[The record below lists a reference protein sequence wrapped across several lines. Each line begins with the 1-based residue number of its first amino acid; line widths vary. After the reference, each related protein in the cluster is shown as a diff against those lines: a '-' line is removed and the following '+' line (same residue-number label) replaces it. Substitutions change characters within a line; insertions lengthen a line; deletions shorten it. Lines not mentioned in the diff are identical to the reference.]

1 MMASV
6 VSNVNGLMVAGL
18 HLFLKSQNNPANC
31 NNLSVYERKKSI
43 YDPRDRSDD
52 YRGSNLS
59 LQPVNGLASH
69 PRGRV
74 DSVSTLLHSSDAE
87 EGRSMA
93 SPRSY
98 NYGTSSRGPVSP
110 KLFIP
115 SGPTYPEPILPPSE
129 TSPSQMRKQSHSA
142 FTQEPSL
149 TSTAGVLPATTYSP
163 ITSKPSRDTW
173 NPPPIVKPWM
183 TRSHKRDSSITSTA
197 TVQIGIRLSNVED
210 YVPRKST
217 DTEVPDV
224 PEVPDIRKMP
234 PVPAGLLPS
243 PMPKDNRTEF
253 EWAPEYMDTQII
265 LDDPPRRRSS
275 IQDARMKTLPP
286 VPKSPAEPA
295 SQARKAAGPALMV
308 EPPSQDDKKQSV
320 PEEWVTLTPA
330 VYTPQE
336 YFPQRSLSTRSN
348 TSNTSRKLPSPMGVG
363 FNTPGGRGLGPSDKS
378 PIHPPPRPSASTA
391 TTPLAATSTK
401 ADWI

>member
-1 MMASV
+1 MMAAV

-31 NNLSVYERKKSI
+31 NNLSVYERKKSM

-59 LQPVNGLASH
+59 LQPVNQA
-69 PRGRV
+69 RGRM
-74 DSVSTLLHSSDAE
+74 DSVSTLLHSNDVE

-115 SGPTYPEPILPPSE
+115 SGPTYPEPIQPPSE

-149 TSTAGVLPATTYSP
+149 TSTTGVLPATTYSP

-173 NPPPIVKPWM
+173 IPPPIVKPWM
-183 TRSHKRDSSITSTA
+183 TRGHKRDSSITSTA

-224 PEVPDIRKMP
+224 PEVPDVRTMP
-234 PVPAGLLPS
+234 SVPALLPS
-243 PMPKDNRTEF
+243 PMPRDNRTEF

-286 VPKSPAEPA
+286 VPRTPVALA
-295 SQARKAAGPALMV
+295 SQTRKEAGPALTV
-308 EPPSQDDKKQSV
+308 EAPPQDEKKQSV
-320 PEEWVTLTPA
+320 PDEWVTLTPA

-336 YFPQRSLSTRSN
+336 YFPPQRSLSTRSN
-348 TSNTSRKLPSPMGVG
+348 TSTHSRKLPSPMGVG
-363 FNTPGGRGLGPSDKS
+363 FNTPGGRGLGPNDRS